1 MARNEDTMAD
11 GESNTGTDE
20 RLITTDVTAG
30 LDEGSA
36 AATDSSRTVIDARNV
51 DFYYDDV
58 QALNDVSLSIPE
70 GEVTAMIGPSGID
83 SDTSSSAWTS
93 S

>member
-30 LDEGSA
+30 LDEESA
-36 AATDSSRTVIDARNV
+36 ATTDSSRTMIEARNV
-51 DFYYDDV
+51 DF
-58 QALNDVSLSIPE
+58 
-70 GEVTAMIGPSGID
+70 
-83 SDTSSSAWTS
+83 
-93 S
+93 